1 GKTGT
6 AEKVASGGGYSRR
19 VNVSTFAAAFPMDR
33 PRYVV
38 LVMMDAP
45 RPTEAN
51 SFVTT
56 AAYTAP
62 PIVSRVVSRIGPLL
76 GARPDRTRDVDASA
90 LIPLVAGAAR
100 H

>member
-1 GKTGT
+1 M
-6 AEKVASGGGYSRR
+6 
-19 VNVSTFAAAFPMDR
+19 NVSTFAAAFPMDD

-38 LVMMDAP
+38 LVMIDAA

-56 AAYTAP
+56 AAYTAA
-62 PIVSRVVSRIGPLL
+62 PIVSRLIARAGPLL
-76 GARPDRTRDVDASA
+76 GVIPSDGRDIDTSA
-90 LIPLVAGAAR
+90 LMPPADPPG

>member
-1 GKTGT
+1 
-6 AEKVASGGGYSRR
+6 
-19 VNVSTFAAAFPMDR
+19 VNVTTFAAAFPMDQ

-56 AAYTAP
+56 AAYTAAP
-62 PIVSRVVSRIGPLL
+62 VVSRVISRSGPLL
-76 GARPDRTRDVDASA
+76 GVIPDANRDVDTSELMPLLASA
-90 LIPLVAGAAR
+90 RP
-100 H
+100 